1 MTRVRQ
7 LLMLALLATAVV
19 LSDQLIRLFALSST
33 AKTADDESSDD
44 DQQLRGLFPS
54 SIRMMTITTTTDEMN
69 DVRRTYGEDGVV
81 VVVDPAS
88 LSDDGNA
95 TMINSQEEDDDD
107 DDDDDGDDDEAKAE
121 EWKPLPWSLPSNRIT
136 RKSGATPQQSSVD
149 FMNELD
155 ILKRRLNIS
164 LPWWDDHRSSSSS
177 SSLPTPII
185 ALNLPKSATLTL
197 YEYFNCGGYVSAHTF
212 VNRSIRVGEWRRA
225 PLAVFLRSMFLRTAI
240 YHPCILYFHYFVCV
254 NCAPR
259 GFVIPRRLHAR

>member
-19 LSDQLIRLFALSST
+19 LSDQLSRLFALSST
-33 AKTADDESSDD
+33 ATTADDESSDD

-54 SIRMMTITTTTDEMN
+54 SSRMMTITTKIDERN
-69 DVRRTYGEDGVV
+69 DERKTHGEDGVV
-81 VVVDPAS
+81 VVVDPTS

-107 DDDDDGDDDEAKAE
+107 DDDDDDEAKAK

-155 ILKRRLNIS
+155 MLKRRLNIS

-225 PLAVFLRSMFLRTAI
+225 PLAVFLRSMFLRTAV